1 MTKPN
6 DIEEA
11 ASRARDIKRPEEQEG
26 NYGGKV
32 SDGKN
37 EDTPQGGKRGGPGR
51 WIDPETSRR
60 D

>member
-11 ASRARDIKRPEEQEG
+11 ASRASDRKRPEEQEG
-26 NYGGKV
+26 NQGGKV
-32 SDGKN
+32 SDGKD
-37 EDTPQGGKRGGPGR
+37 EDTPQGGKRRGPGR